1 MIERV
6 STDGGVSLAVD
17 SPLRD
22 PDQSCGTYQIVCQF
36 ATPFD
41 VPAGR
46 IVASR
51 PIEEAIKCLVFN
63 WRTRLGASHNYTP
76 FLAIVCPGKTLNS
89 YVKRTAYFGRSYIVR
104 LIGAVI
110 LLLFL
115 LFPYWT

>member
-51 PIEEAIKCLVFN
+51 PIEEAIKCLLFN
-63 WRTRLGASHNYTP
+63 WRTRSGASHIYTP
-76 FLAIVCPGKTLNS
+76 FLAIVVL
-89 YVKRTAYFGRSYIVR
+89 GRR
-104 LIGAVI
+104 
-110 LLLFL
+110 
-115 LFPYWT
+115 

>member
-1 MIERV
+1 MGVE
-6 STDGGVSLAVD
+6 GGGCES
-17 SPLRD
+17 SGRYPLRD

-63 WRTRLGASHNYTP
+63 WRTRSGASHNYTP

-89 YVKRTAYFGRSYIVR
+89 YVKRTAYLCRIYIVR
-104 LIGAVI
+104 LIEAGI
-110 LLLFL
+110 LLCLY
-115 LFPYWT
+115 PRSVS